1 MPNFSNYAEQLA
13 AHTKIFHGKDTNKPS
28 AKANFICILPRR
40 SIQNEVKDSEKLD
53 LPFVLC
59 RTLLNA
65 ERNAS
70 AKTGSESGLYPI
82 FAVFTEDKRRFVQI

>member
-1 MPNFSNYAEQLA
+1 MYS
-13 AHTKIFHGKDTNKPS
+13 AHASSVGRLGLSETYSYSSYKDK
-28 AKANFICILPRR
+28 
-40 SIQNEVKDSEKLD
+40 EKLD

-82 FAVFTEDKRRFVQI
+82 FAVFTEDKHRFVQI

>member
-1 MPNFSNYAEQLA
+1 MIKNGLLNA
-13 AHTKIFHGKDTNKPS
+13 KDK
-28 AKANFICILPRR
+28 
-40 SIQNEVKDSEKLD
+40 EKLD

>member
-13 AHTKIFHGKDTNKPS
+13 AHTKIFHGKDTK
-28 AKANFICILPRR
+28 
-40 SIQNEVKDSEKLD
+40 KLD